1 MSFFVDWSK
10 YLHYNK
16 KNHKLEETMNRCIII
31 IFGIYALILFS
42 LSPAI
47 SASPG
52 PMNFGASVEVPAG
65 EVISGDYLCAGASVV
80 IDGTI
85 EGNLTAY
92 GASVVVNGEVKG
104 DVKISAGSIVI
115 MGPVGGNADLSA
127 GAIVIDANVGGDL
140 TAGAGSI
147 KCRGNISGDAFLS
160 AGQVDLAAVIGGT
173 ATLNGVVNVQP
184 ETVINGNLYYSS
196 QTELHI
202 ADGAIIKGEQI
213 IQVPEEEKFNW
224 AGYVFNKLWFFVALF
239 LIGLFLFVFNKTG
252 YRQVVTDLVQKPFK
266 DLLFGLCVFVIM
278 PIFALVLIVTIVGL
292 PLGIILLLAY
302 LILLLLT
309 LVLSATFLGERIL
322 ILLTKKKTGVIHLL
336 LALLLGSFIFV
347 LLTCIPYVAWLFY
360 LLAFFLGMGVLWH
373 LYLQKRKATTS

>member
-1 MSFFVDWSK
+1 
-10 YLHYNK
+10 
-16 KNHKLEETMNRCIII
+16 MNRCLIVL
-31 IFGIYALILFS
+31 FGIYALILFS

-65 EVISGDYLCAGASVV
+65 EIISGDYLCAGASVV

-115 MGPVGGNADLSA
+115 MGDVGGNTNLSA

-140 TAGAGSI
+140 TAAAGSI
-147 KCRGNISGDAFLS
+147 KCQGNISGDVFLS
-160 AGQVDLAAVIGGT
+160 AGQVDLAAVIGGNL
-173 ATLNGVVNVQP
+173 TLNGVVNVQP
-184 ETVINGNLYYSS
+184 ETIVNGNLYYSP
-196 QTELHI
+196 QTELLI
-202 ADGAIIKGEQI
+202 ADGAVIKGEQI
-213 IQVPEEEKFNW
+213 IQIPEEEKFDW
-224 AGYVFNKLWFFVALF
+224 AGYIFKKLWFFVALF
-239 LIGLFLFVFNKTG
+239 LIGLFLFIFNKTG
-252 YRQVVTDLVQKPFK
+252 YRQMVTDLAQKPFK
-266 DLLFGLCVFVIM
+266 DLLFGLCVFVII
-278 PIFALVLIVTIVGL
+278 PVFAIILIITIVGL

-302 LILLLLT
+302 LILLLLA
-309 LVLSATFLGERIL
+309 LVLCATFLGEQVLLL
-322 ILLTKKKTGVIHLL
+322 ITKKKTGGIHLL

-360 LLAFFLGMGVLWH
+360 LLGFFLGMGVLWH
-373 LYLQKRKATTS
+373 LYLQKRRAATG